1 MNENHSEID
10 RLKKANRRLSILS
23 TSLAIALT
31 ISTFAAYYIL
41 NAKNNEYKNYRAYVQ
56 STNQRI
62 NEIQDKTIQLEKHI
76 NAINSQSAR

>member
-10 RLKKANRRLSILS
+10 RLKKKNRYLSILS
-23 TSLAIALT
+23 ASLAIALT
-31 ISTFAAYYIL
+31 ISTFATCYML
-41 NAKNNEYKNYRAYVQ
+41 NAKVEEYKTYRAYVQ

-76 NAINSQSAR
+76 KAINSQEAR